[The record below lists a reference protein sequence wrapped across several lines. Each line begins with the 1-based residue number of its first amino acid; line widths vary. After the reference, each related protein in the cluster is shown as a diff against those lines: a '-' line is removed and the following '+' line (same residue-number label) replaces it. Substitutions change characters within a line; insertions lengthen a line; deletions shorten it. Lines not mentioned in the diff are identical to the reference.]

1 MCDFVVARVT
11 ENSLHARPSVISRT
25 FFSRFVFCFLK
36 LTHTHCLLILVGWG
50 AGNCLTL
57 KPAQECESET
67 VCLEEQK
74 NGCWR
79 CTWLTVKRVWKLA
92 IILCST
98 AMTAVLSSALAEL
111 CTLNSLSELFC
122 LWRRLGPKMVARFR
136 DVILFPVTCLFIF
149 FFWEGHRK
157 CCFVICLFTKQ

>member
-11 ENSLHARPSVISRT
+11 ENFLHARPSVISGT
-25 FFSRFVFCFLK
+25 FFSRFFFCFLK
-36 LTHTHCLLILVGWG
+36 LTHTHCLLILGG
-50 AGNCLTL
+50 GCLTL
-57 KPAQECESET
+57 KPVQECERAC
-67 VCLEEQK
+67 VCLKEQK
-74 NGCWR
+74 NGCCK

-136 DVILFPVTCLFIF
+136 DVILFPVTCF
-149 FFWEGHRK
+149 FLEGHRK
-157 CCFVICLFTKQ
+157 NRL